1 MPARRVGERAPG
13 AARDS
18 AFLAIGSGTL
28 GGHHPRQ
35 EHSMPAPL
43 VLCLVLLATVLGVA
57 PATAADAPAAAGT
70 ERCFEMRTYTANPGK
85 LTALHARFRDH
96 TNALFVKHGMTL
108 IGYWTP
114 TDGDAATNT
123 LVYILAY
130 PSRAAREESWKAFQ
144 ADPEWQKAKA
154 ASEVDGVL
162 VGNVVSVFLKP
173 TDYSPIK

>member
-1 MPARRVGERAPG
+1 MHA
-13 AARDS
+13 S
-18 AFLAIGSGTL
+18 IIT
-28 GGHHPRQ
+28 
-35 EHSMPAPL
+35 
-43 VLCLVLLATVLGVA
+43 LCLAALLAAA
-57 PATAADAPAAAGT
+57 PIFAADQPAAAAP

-85 LTALHARFRDH
+85 LEALHKRFRDH
-96 TNALFVKHGMTL
+96 TNALFVKHGITL

-144 ADPEWQKAKA
+144 ADPDWKAAKA
-154 ASEVDGVL
+154 ASEVDGAL